1 MDNSNDE
8 IKKLKISQEAINIL
22 DKLNGVKIKTD
33 EEYLIRELIKR
44 KILFFEISKQLE
56 NEMADVKKIISNKK

>member
-22 DKLNGVKIKTD
+22 DKLNSVKIKTD